1 MIDKIV
7 SFLREVREELR
18 KVTWPTRNQTV
29 RLTLIVIGVSLAV
42 GVYLSVLDL
51 ILTKLMG
58 LVIK

>member
-18 KVTWPTRNQTV
+18 KVTWPTRRQAV

-42 GVYLSVLDL
+42 GVYLSALDF

-58 LVIK
+58 VVIK

>member
-7 SFLREVREELR
+7 HFLREVREELR
-18 KVTWPTRNQTV
+18 KVTWPTRYQTV

-42 GVYLSVLDL
+42 GVYLSALDF

-58 LVIK
+58 VGIK